1 MQTAEHV
8 IADGEIVEMYLAR
21 NEDAIERTSEKYGKY
36 CSSIA
41 YNILAD
47 LFETEECVNDTWMR
61 TWNSIPPTVPRILS
75 AFLGRITRNLA
86 LDRYSARSAQKRG
99 GRIAESLDELSE
111 CVGVDDVC
119 AELEARELAEHISA
133 FLRGEPEVS
142 RCVFIRRYF
151 HQASVE
157 EIAKKYGLTQANVKV
172 TLHRMRK
179 KLALHLQKEGILV

>member
-1 MQTAEHV
+1 MQTTEHTV
-8 IADGEIVEMYLAR
+8 ADGEIVEMYLAR

-47 LFETEECVNDTWMR
+47 LFETEECVSDTWLR
-61 TWNSIPPTVPRILS
+61 AWNSIPPTVPRVLG

-86 LDRYSARSAQKRG
+86 LDRYAAKAAAKRG
-99 GRIAESLDELSE
+99 GRIVESLDELSE
-111 CVGVDDVC
+111 CVGGSDPT
-119 AELEARELAEHISA
+119 EQLEVRELAEHISA
-133 FLRGEPEVS
+133 FLRREPEVS

-157 EIAKKYGLTQANVKV
+157 EIAKRYGLTQANVKV

-179 KLALHLQKEGILV
+179 RLALYLQKEGIFV